1 MIEFQARKK
10 LRDFLYSK
18 ITLAVLFA
26 AFVFIAHGT
35 YGLWLKNRET
45 GKTLNVLKNELAEL
59 TAKEN
64 NLASRVDA
72 LRTDKGIEEVIREKF
87 KVAKEGE
94 GVIVVVDEK
103 SDQEIT
109 NVGGTWLSALLENI
123 KNYFK

>member
-18 ITLAVLFA
+18 ITLAVLFI
-26 AFVFIAHGT
+26 AFVFIAHST

-45 GKTLNVLKNELAEL
+45 EKTLNVLKNELAEL

-64 NLASRVDA
+64 NLASRVEA
-72 LRTDKGIEEVIREKF
+72 LGTDKGTEEVIREKF

-94 GVIVVVDEK
+94 GVIVVVDQKEEK
-103 SDQEIT
+103 RSDT
-109 NVGGTWLSALLENI
+109 LTGNWFSAFFRNV